1 MKKKGKYNADSISWK
16 GRLNDESSTIIG
28 WREPTNPLDEFSREK
43 RKNGFSVLCLID
55 LMRSFFSFKGVKRVK
70 IVLIKILIRRYVD

>member
-43 RKNGFSVLCLID
+43 RKNGFQFCVWSILWGLSFLLKVL
-55 LMRSFFSFKGVKRVK
+55 KG
-70 IVLIKILIRRYVD
+70 